1 MNTLKFDTIIF
12 DTAPTGHTLRFLN
25 LPNILEK
32 GLEQLVLLKEKF
44 GGIIKNFSSMLD
56 SDASQNIPN
65 KVFDTMESLKESI
78 SDVNKQFKDEN
89 KTTFIAVC
97 IPEFLSLY
105 ETERL
110 IQELAKFKI
119 DIHNIVINQVVFPD
133 GDSACKM
140 CTARAKMQ
148 KKYMDQIHELYDD
161 FNIVKSPLQED
172 EVRGIKELRAFA
184 HNLIIPYSPD
194 E

>member
-1 MNTLKFDTIIF
+1 MSTLDFDTIIF

-110 IQELAKFKI
+110 IQELAEFHI

-133 GDSACKM
+133 VG
-140 CTARAKMQ
+140 
-148 KKYMDQIHELYDD
+148 KK
-161 FNIVKSPLQED
+161 
-172 EVRGIKELRAFA
+172 KENSFM
-184 HNLIIPYSPD
+184 LILN
-194 E
+194 